1 MSKHSKRENRII
13 ALAYLHGYGLLIVV
27 LCAAIFSRLRYLIFG
42 IGSLLYAIWSL
53 VGYKCRWKHIF
64 CSYQNA
70 YHKSM
75 TPNNIRWDWVKKSD
89 AYGLPIIFFILGVVC
104 IVCCCL
110 FGLGKQ

>member
-13 ALAYLHGYGLLIVV
+13 ALAYLHRYGLLIVV

-42 IGSLLYAIWSL
+42 IGFLLYAIWSL

-70 YHKSM
+70 YRESM
-75 TPNNIRWDWVKKSD
+75 TPNNIRWGWVKKSD
-89 AYGLPIIFFILGVVC
+89 AYGVPIIFFIFGVVC

>member
-1 MSKHSKRENRII
+1 MSKHSKRANSII
-13 ALAYLHGYGLLIVV
+13 ALAYLHRYGLLIVV

-42 IGSLLYAIWSL
+42 IGFLLYAIWSL

-70 YHKSM
+70 YRESM
-75 TPNNIRWDWVKKSD
+75 TPNNIRWGWVKKSD
-89 AYGLPIIFFILGVVC
+89 AYGVPIIFFILGVVC